1 MKTFSEYI
9 NEREGLSFKRKDFE
23 TLFKSKFDAIVK
35 NKNIYALKVGNYTI
49 LANRTVLSLNDKKMG
64 YYLITEI
71 LQKTDSSYEDIGLRN
86 KYKNEVDLILI
97 PENDEGYKFLESRL
111 LELNR
116 TNDLNKFIK
125 ELIKYSKTILK

>member
-1 MKTFSEYI
+1 
-9 NEREGLSFKRKDFE
+9 
-23 TLFKSKFDAIVK
+23 
-35 NKNIYALKVGNYTI
+35 
-49 LANRTVLSLNDKKMG
+49 MG

-71 LQKTDSSYEDIGLRN
+71 LQKTESSYEDIGLRN